1 MGLFKE
7 VKKPLIRDSK
17 AGGSVSSHRP
27 AYVEKNAPCI
37 AGCTVG
43 NHVRDWMVPLA
54 QHSAYGRTSDEAF
67 TVAWHAIVER
77 NPFPAI
83 SGRVCQHPC
92 EANCNRKGK
101 DAPVAVQLL
110 ERFVGDFGTA
120 HNLKLAKPETAQSAG
135 RVAVVGAGPSGLSCA
150 YRLVQLG
157 YAVTLFDAA
166 PLPGGMMRYRIPRET
181 LPLAVID
188 PEIQNVLDL
197 GIDLH
202 AGCVVGNDIT
212 QESLHSEYRAV
223 IYAIGLQKTAQ
234 MQIRREGEGAY
245 LCGELPAEA
254 PEAPCET
261 TELVSRILNTVTP
274 AIAQG
279 RRAAEDID
287 ATLRGVPLEQ
297 RIAPPVIKADHMKLD
312 WYPALQRHEASP
324 AVADSAASPSCLAD
338 EDAIAEAAR
347 CMSCG
352 LCMDCE
358 TCWMYCSSNCFQKL
372 PKGEHYK
379 IRLELC
385 SGCGKCVEACPCGY
399 ISAN

>member
-27 AYVEKNAPCI
+27 AYVEKDAPCI

-54 QHSAYGRTSDEAF
+54 QHNAYGRTADEAF
-67 TVAWHAIVER
+67 TLAWHAIVER

-92 EANCNRKGK
+92 EANCNRKSK

-110 ERFVGDFGTA
+110 ERFVGDFGIS
-120 HNLKLAKPETAQSAG
+120 HRLKLTKPEITHGAD

-157 YAVTLFDAA
+157 YLVTLFDAA
-166 PLPGGMMRYRIPRET
+166 PLPGGMMRYRIPRQTISREI
-181 LPLAVID
+181 LDA
-188 PEIQNVLDL
+188 EIQNVLDL
-197 GIDLH
+197 GIKYRNN
-202 AGCVVGNDIT
+202 CVVGQDV
-212 QESLHSEYRAV
+212 SEALLAGEYKGV
-223 IYAIGLQKTAQ
+223 FYAIGLQKSAQ
-234 MQIRREGEGAY
+234 IQIRREGEGAY
-245 LCGELPAEA
+245 ICGELPAEA
-254 PEAPCET
+254 PEPACET
-261 TELVSRILNTVTP
+261 MELTSRILNTVTP

-287 ATLRGVPLEQ
+287 ATLRGKSLEQ
-297 RIAPPVIKADHMKLD
+297 RSAPTVIKADRMKLD
-312 WYPALQRHEASP
+312 WYPAAQRHEAIAVVESAQGGLCEED
-324 AVADSAASPSCLAD
+324 AVA
-338 EDAIAEAAR
+338 EAGR

-358 TCWMYCSSNCFQKL
+358 TCWMYCSSNCFVKL

-399 ISAN
+399 ISSN